1 MEVRAA
7 HRETS
12 VKNALD
18 QANSRR
24 RFLQMLAASP
34 VLASGGLVYGPLAK
48 ILASARIDLN
58 RALAVVDNIA
68 QGANLITSPEQALD
82 VMDFEPVAH
91 NKIPPAHWGYLAT
104 GVDDDATIRANR
116 DGYGRFQIRS
126 RRLVDVRNIDMSV
139 RLFGTAWETPL
150 VICPVGSQKAFHPEG
165 EVAVARAARSKGHL
179 QILSTVSSS
188 SVEDVIAARGGPVWF
203 QLYSNNDWNVVSA
216 MVKRA
221 QAAGCPA
228 LVVTVD
234 LQDGTNRETLFR
246 AEREDSR
253 QCTSCH
259 VGGVA
264 ASGRRRPMFEGLDV
278 SKVTGF
284 YWAGNDWDLIKRLKD
299 TVSMKLLVKG
309 IVTREDAELAVQHGV
324 DGVVVSNHGGR
335 VEETLRGTVECLPEV
350 LEGANGKIPVLID
363 GGIRRGTDMF
373 KALGLGATAVGIGRP
388 YIWGLGSFGQ
398 PGVEAVLS
406 ILRHELQT
414 IMREAGTTSIDKITH
429 SSVIDRPR

>member
-1 MEVRAA
+1 
-7 HRETS
+7 
-12 VKNALD
+12 
-18 QANSRR
+18 
-24 RFLQMLAASP
+24 
-34 VLASGGLVYGPLAK
+34 
-48 ILASARIDLN
+48 
-58 RALAVVDNIA
+58 
-68 QGANLITSPEQALD
+68 
-82 VMDFEPVAH
+82 
-91 NKIPPAHWGYLAT
+91 
-104 GVDDDATIRANR
+104 
-116 DGYGRFQIRS
+116 
-126 RRLVDVRNIDMSV
+126 
-139 RLFGTAWETPL
+139 
-150 VICPVGSQKAFHPEG
+150 
-165 EVAVARAARSKGHL
+165 
-179 QILSTVSSS
+179 
-188 SVEDVIAARGGPVWF
+188 
-203 QLYSNNDWNVVSA
+203 VVSA

-388 YIWGLGSFGQ
+388 YIWGLTAFGQ
-398 PGVEAVLS
+398 AGVERVLD
-406 ILRHELQT
+406 ILRGELQMA
-414 IMREAGTTSIDKITH
+414 MRQCGTPAISQITRASIAL
-429 SSVIDRPR
+429 SGERR

>member
-1 MEVRAA
+1 MEHAP
-7 HRETS
+7 
-12 VKNALD
+12 D
-18 QANSRR
+18 QSKSRR

-34 VLASGGLVYGPLAK
+34 VLAAGGLVYGPLAR
-48 ILASARIDLN
+48 ILATQRIDAK
-58 RALAVVDNIA
+58 RALAVVDDIA

-82 VMDFEPVAH
+82 VMDFEPVAR

-139 RLFGTAWETPL
+139 RLFGVTWETPL
-150 VICPVGSQKAFHPEG
+150 VICPVGSQRAFYPEG
-165 EVAVARAARSKGHL
+165 EVAVARAARAKGHL
-179 QILSTVSSS
+179 QILSTVSSAP
-188 SVEDVIAARGGPVWF
+188 VEDVIAARGGPVWF
-203 QLYSNNDWNVVSA
+203 QLYNNNDWTVVSG

-228 LVVTVD
+228 LVLTVD
-234 LQDGTNRETLFR
+234 LQDGSNRETLFR
-246 AEREDSR
+246 AQRTDSR

-264 ASGRRRPMFEGLDV
+264 ATHRRRPIFDGLDV
-278 SKVTGF
+278 SKVNSL
-284 YWAGNDWDLIKRLKD
+284 YWAGSNWDLVQRLKD
-299 TVSMKLLVKG
+299 SMSMKLLLKG
-309 IVTREDAELAVQHGV
+309 IVTREDAALAVQHGV
-324 DGVVVSNHGGR
+324 DGIVVSNHGGR
-335 VEETLRGTVECLPEV
+335 AEETLRGTVECLPEV

-373 KALGLGATAVGIGRP
+373 KALGLGATAAGIGRP

-398 PGVEAVLS
+398 PGVEAVLA

-414 IMREAGTTSIDKITH
+414 IMREAGTVSIDKITR
-429 SSVIDRPR
+429 SYVIDRPH